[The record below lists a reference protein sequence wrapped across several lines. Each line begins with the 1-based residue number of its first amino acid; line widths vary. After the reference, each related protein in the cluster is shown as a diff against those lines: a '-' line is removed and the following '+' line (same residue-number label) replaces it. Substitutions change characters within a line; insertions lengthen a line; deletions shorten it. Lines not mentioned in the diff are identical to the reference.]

1 MNQVTAER
9 QRSDA
14 SGVNL
19 RKTHPTLYRT
29 YMTFALISIGLGLN
43 FLLTNPTF
51 NPYHIDKAI
60 IGSIFVFIGLIKL
73 VFLNIFRH
81 LRLIRIALAINIAF
95 MIFWGVGSSFTF
107 FQGKTSLQLF
117 VLYIGLSALE
127 LWLLQE
133 SPVNPMT
140 EKERS

>member
-1 MNQVTAER
+1 MSENLREL
-9 QRSDA
+9 DA
-14 SGVNL
+14 KRVNL

-29 YMTFALISIGLGLN
+29 YMTFALISIGLGMN

-51 NPYHIDKAI
+51 NPYHVNKAV
-60 IGSIFVFIGLIKL
+60 IGSVFLSIGLSKL
-73 VFLNIFRH
+73 IFLNFFRN
-81 LRLIRIALAINIAF
+81 LSWVRVSLAINIAF
-95 MIFWGVGSSFTF
+95 MIFWGVGTSITF

-117 VLYIGLSALE
+117 VLYVGLSTLE

-140 EKERS
+140 KKEA